1 MADQIAPPPRRILLR
16 HRLEAGLVHALFW
29 LARIA
34 GPDRASAIGGCI
46 ARFVGPRLGTSKRAR
61 RNLERFMP
69 ELDAAARE
77 RIVAEVWENLGR
89 TAAEYPH
96 IAYLAA
102 NRVEVIG
109 MEHGVAAHA
118 RGKSIIFIA
127 GHLANWEILPPIAR
141 AHGLSLHVVY
151 RALNNPLV
159 DALITRCRGEGAA
172 SAIPKGFDGAKR
184 VMKLI
189 SLHEH
194 FGMLLDQK
202 QNDGIAVPFFGAPA
216 MTTPVP
222 AIFAQR
228 FGVALLPIQIERLN
242 GARFR
247 VTVHPMIETPDSGDR
262 NADTLAIM
270 TAVNARIES
279 WVRRNPGQWLW
290 LHKRWPNA

>member
-1 MADQIAPPPRRILLR
+1 VAEPAPPPPRIRLSD
-16 HRLEAGLVHALFW
+16 RLEAGLVHALFR
-29 LARIA
+29 LSRLA
-34 GPDRASAIGGCI
+34 GPDLASAVGGRI
-46 ARFVGPRLGTSKRAR
+46 ARFIGPKLGTSKRAR
-61 RNLERFMP
+61 RNLARFMP
-69 ELDAAARE
+69 ELDEAARE

-102 NRVEVIG
+102 HRVEIRG
-109 MEHGVAAHA
+109 MEHGAAAHA
-118 RGKSIIFIA
+118 RGKSLIFIS
-127 GHLANWEILPPIAR
+127 GHFANWEVMPPIVKR
-141 AHGLSLHVVY
+141 WGLSLHIVY

-159 DALITRCRGEGAA
+159 DELIARCRGEGAA
-172 SAIPKGFDGAKR
+172 SAIPKSFEGAKR

-189 SLHEH
+189 SMNEH

-228 FGVALLPIQIERLN
+228 FGVALLPIQIERLG

-247 VTVHPMIETPDSGDR
+247 VTAHPAIDIPDSGDR
-262 NADTLAIM
+262 RADTLAIM
-270 TAVNARIES
+270 TAVNDRLES
-279 WVRRNPGQWLW
+279 FVRANPGQWLW
-290 LHKRWPNA
+290 LHKRWPNP